1 MVSVIQKEENAC
13 VRMDLQDLDAMKSI
27 NVQEVTFSLPY
38 ATVSFIIC
46 RKFEFLSRNNIL
58 QDVIVMNM
66 EQPKKYA
73 MRTVNVFARLI
84 LVDKNVMNAK
94 MKTIYIQIVKVS

>member
-1 MVSVIQKEENAC
+1 MVSVIQKVENAC

-46 RKFEFLSRNNIL
+46 SKFEFFSRNNIL
-58 QDVIVMNM
+58 QDVIVINM

-84 LVDKNVMNAK
+84 LVGKDAKNAK
-94 MKTIYIQIVKVS
+94 MTTTSILNV